1 MFAVLRGRA
10 LSRLDIDDPNFT
22 VPPTQRKI
30 ASRRRFAVWA
40 ARRRADL
47 SEVACHMDARPWL
60 LGAAE
65 VSSTPHHEAG
75 ARALPPIQAVERL
88 PAGSTTWCKFR
99 TCSRAGGRGW
109 WAA

>member
-1 MFAVLRGRA
+1 MFAVLRGRT
-10 LSRLDIDDPNFT
+10 LSRLEIDDPNFT
-22 VPPTQRKI
+22 VLPTQRKI
-30 ASRRRFAVWA
+30 ASAVWA

-65 VSSTPHHEAG
+65 VSSTPHHGAG

-88 PAGSTTWCKFR
+88 PAGSTMWCKFR
-99 TCSRAGGRGW
+99 TCSRAGGCGW
-109 WAA
+109 RAA